1 LHLLERKPDI
11 KKKLVVPGLP
21 GLYMVETVDSEK
33 LAATLNASWGKQSP
47 SQPLAILLQIN
58 TSQEDSQYNIVQ

>member
-1 LHLLERKPDI
+1 MCIMHPA
-11 KKKLVVPGLP
+11 PGLP

-58 TSQEDSQYNIVQ
+58 TSQEDS